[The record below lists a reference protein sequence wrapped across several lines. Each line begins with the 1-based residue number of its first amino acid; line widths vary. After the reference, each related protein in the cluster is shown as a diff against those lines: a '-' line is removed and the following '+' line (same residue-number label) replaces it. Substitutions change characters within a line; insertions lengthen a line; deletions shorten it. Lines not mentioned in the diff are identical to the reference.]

1 MKKGFLI
8 YWLFIAQIAWGQDFK
23 HLIPAAQGH
32 PRLLFL
38 KSDEAI
44 IHRNIQQDTLWAN
57 LHQQILK
64 EADVLLLK
72 EPLVRKQIGR
82 RLLGVSREML
92 RRTLFWSY
100 AYRMTQQPK
109 YAQRAEK
116 ELLQICQFTDWNPSH
131 FLDVAEMTTAVA
143 IGYDWLFEALNP
155 ESKKIIQAAILSK
168 GIEPSYDKRYTSW
181 LQASHN
187 WNQVCNAGISLGIL
201 AIQEDYPEKAQEL
214 LQRAQKSIVL
224 PMKDYGPDGAYP
236 EGYAYWGYGTSFQ
249 VLYNDAIEKAYGSSF
264 GLNESP
270 GFYASANY
278 LLHMTGPSGKNFNYS
293 DSGDGI
299 DFHPAMFWFA
309 AKTKNTSLLF
319 TEINTLKSAKNLVT
333 DRLLPL
339 VMVWG
344 KEASLVNQAIP
355 KPLSYLGGGPNPVAM
370 IRSSWTDPNA
380 LYVGV
385 KGGSPSVNHGHMDVG
400 SFVFDALGE
409 RWAMDFGMQNYESLE
424 SKGVGIWGKE
434 QNAQRWDV
442 FRYHNRSHNTLTLNN
457 QLQAVKG
464 KAEIQWKQESNR
476 RTEVILDLSSLYS
489 EQAQRVSRQVAL
501 VNKRVLEISDQV
513 QVGNQDGELVWT
525 MVTAAEFHAGGKGK
539 AYLTQQGKRLNLE
552 LKGVKGEWI
561 SWSTEPKH
569 DYDAPNP
576 NTRFVGFKLAT
587 KAENKLRY
595 QVILEPVR

>member
-8 YWLFIAQIAWGQDFK
+8 YWLFVAQIVVAQDFSR
-23 HLIPAAQGH
+23 LAPAAQGH

-44 IHRNIQQDTLWAN
+44 IQRNIQQDSLWAN
-57 LHQQILK
+57 LHHQILK
-64 EADVLLLK
+64 EADLLLTK
-72 EPLVRKQIGR
+72 EPLERKQIGR

-100 AYRMTQQPK
+100 AYRMTKQAS

-116 ELLQICQFTDWNPSH
+116 ELLQICQFSDWNPSH

-143 IGYDWLFEALNP
+143 IGYDWLFDALSP
-155 ESKKIIQAAILSK
+155 ESKKIIRLAILSK
-168 GIEPSYDKRYTSW
+168 GIEPSYDERYTSW
-181 LQASHN
+181 LKASHN
-187 WNQVCNAGISLGIL
+187 WNQVCNAGMSLGML
-201 AIQEDYPEKAQEL
+201 AIQEDYPEKAKEL
-214 LQRAQKSIVL
+214 MGRAQKSIVL
-224 PMKDYGPDGAYP
+224 PLKDYGPDGAYP

-249 VLYNDAIEKAYGSSF
+249 VLYHDAIEKAFGSSF

-278 LLHMTGPSGKNFNYS
+278 LLHMAGPSGKNFNYS

-309 AKTKNTSLLF
+309 TKTQNTSLLYS
-319 TEINTLKSAKNLVT
+319 EINTLKTAKNLVT

-344 KEASLVNQAIP
+344 KEASLIHQAIP
-355 KPLSYLGGGPNPVAM
+355 GELVYLGAGPNPVAM
-370 IRSSWTDPNA
+370 MRSSWTDPNA

-424 SKGVGIWGKE
+424 SKGVGIWGKD
-434 QNAQRWDV
+434 QNSQRWDV
-442 FRYHNRSHNTLTLNN
+442 FRYHNKSHNTLTLNH

-464 KAEIQWKQESNR
+464 KAEIQWKLQTPKRS
-476 RTEVILDLSSLYS
+476 EVNMDLSSLYAN
-489 EQAQRVSRQVAL
+489 QAQEVTRQIAL
-501 VNKRVLEISDQV
+501 VNHKLLEITDRV
-513 QVGNQDGELVWT
+513 QWGKEGGELVWT
-525 MVTAAEFHAGGKGK
+525 MLTAAEFQADGPGK
-539 AYLTQQGKRLNLE
+539 AHLTQKGKRLNLQV
-552 LKGVKGEWI
+552 KGVKGEWI
-561 SWSTEPKH
+561 TWSTEPNH

-576 NTRFVGFKLAT
+576 GTRFVGFKLAT
-587 KAENKLRY
+587 QPEQKLQF
-595 QVILEPVR
+595 QVVLEPVR

>member
-8 YWLFIAQIAWGQDFK
+8 YWLFVAQIALAQDFSR
-23 HLIPAAQGH
+23 LLPAAQGH

-38 KSDEAI
+38 KADEAI

-57 LHQQILK
+57 LHQQIVK

-143 IGYDWLFEALNP
+143 IGYDWLFEALSP
-155 ESKKIIQAAILSK
+155 ESKKMIQAAILSK
-168 GIEPSYDKRYTSW
+168 GIEPSYDERYTSW
-181 LQASHN
+181 LKASHN
-187 WNQVCNAGISLGIL
+187 WNQVCNVGMSLGIL
-201 AIQEDYPEKAQEL
+201 AIQEDYPEKAKEL
-214 LQRAQKSIVL
+214 MQRAQKSIVL
-224 PMKDYGPDGAYP
+224 AMKDYGPDGAYP

-264 GLNESP
+264 GLNELP

-278 LLHMTGPSGKNFNYS
+278 MLHMAGPSRKNFNYS
-293 DSGDGI
+293 DSGDGMG
-299 DFHPAMFWFA
+299 FHPAMFWFA
-309 AKTKNTSLLF
+309 NKTQNASLLY
-319 TEINTLKSAKNLVT
+319 TEINTLKSAKNLVS

-344 KEASLVNQAIP
+344 KGESLVKQSMPEN
-355 KPLSYLGGGPNPVAM
+355 LTYLGGGPNPVAM
-370 IRSSWTDPNA
+370 MRSSWTDPNA

-385 KGGSPSVNHGHMDVG
+385 KGGSPSVNHGHMDIG

-409 RWAMDFGMQNYESLE
+409 RWAIDFGMQDYNSLE
-424 SKGVGIWGKE
+424 SKGVAIWGKE
-434 QNAQRWDV
+434 QNSQRWDV
-442 FRYHNRSHNTLTLNN
+442 FRYHNKSHNTLTLNN

-464 KAEIQWKQESNR
+464 KAEIQWKQESNK
-476 RTEVILDLSSLYS
+476 RTEVNLDLSSLYPD
-489 EQAQRVSRQVAL
+489 QAKGVSRQVAL
-501 VNKRVLEISDQV
+501 VNKRVVEISDQI
-513 QVGNQDGELVWT
+513 QLGKQGGELVWT
-525 MVTAAEFHAGGKGK
+525 MLTAAEFHADGPGK
-539 AYLTQQGKRLNLE
+539 AYLTQKGKRLNLQ
-552 LKGVKGEWI
+552 LKGMKGEWI
-561 SWSTEPKH
+561 SWSSEPNH
-569 DYDAPNP
+569 DYDAPNLG
-576 NTRFVGFKLAT
+576 TRFVGFKVAT
-587 KAENKLRY
+587 KENQKLKY
-595 QVILEPVR
+595 QVILVPVH

>member
-8 YWLFIAQIAWGQDFK
+8 YCLLLAQFTWAQEFST
-23 HLIPAAQGH
+23 LIPAAQGH

-44 IHRNIQQDTLWAN
+44 IQRNIQQDTLWAN

-72 EPLVRKQIGR
+72 EPLIRKQIGR

-100 AYRMTQQPK
+100 AYRMTKQLK

-143 IGYDWLFEALNP
+143 IGYDWLFEALST
-155 ESKKIIQAAILSK
+155 ESKQIIRAAILSK
-168 GIEPSYDKRYTSW
+168 GIEPSYDERYTSW
-181 LQASHN
+181 LKASHN
-187 WNQVCNAGISLGIL
+187 WNQVCNAGMSLGIL
-201 AIQEDYPEKAQEL
+201 AIQEDYPAKAQEL
-214 LQRAQKSIVL
+214 IQRAQKSIIL

-249 VLYNDAIEKAYGSSF
+249 VLYNDAIEKVYGSDF
-264 GLNESP
+264 GLNQLP

-278 LLHMTGPSGKNFNYS
+278 MLHMTGPSGKNFNYS

-299 DFHPAMFWFA
+299 GFHPAMFWFA
-309 AKTKNTSLLF
+309 AKTQNNSLLF
-319 TEINTLKSAKNLVT
+319 TEINTLKTAKNLVS

-344 KEASLVNQAIP
+344 KGASLVNPQLP
-355 KPLSYLGGGPNPVAM
+355 QELTYLGGGPNPVAM
-370 IRSSWTDPNA
+370 MRSSWTDKNA
-380 LYVGV
+380 LYVGL

-409 RWAMDFGMQNYESLE
+409 RWAMDFGMQDYESLE
-424 SKGVGIWGKE
+424 SKGVAIWGKE

-464 KAEIQWKQESNR
+464 KS
-476 RTEVILDLSSLYS
+476 EVIGIQNSSKRKAFGLDLSSLYQ
-489 EQAQRVSRQVAL
+489 EQASGVHRQVAL
-501 VNKRVLEISDQV
+501 LNNRSLEISDQI
-513 QVGNQDGELVWT
+513 QSIKQGGELVWT
-525 MVTAAEFHAGGKGK
+525 MLTTAEFHKEQSGK
-539 AYLTQQGKRLNLE
+539 AYLTQNGKRLNLQI
-552 LKGVKGEWI
+552 KGVKGEWI
-561 SWSTEPKH
+561 TWSSEPNH

-576 NTRFVGFKLAT
+576 GTRFVGFKLAT
-587 KAENKLRY
+587 QAGQTWKY
-595 QVILEPVR
+595 QVLLAPEN

>member
-8 YWLFIAQIAWGQDFK
+8 YWLFVAQIALAQDFSR
-23 HLIPAAQGH
+23 LLPAAQGH

-38 KSDEAI
+38 KADEAI

-57 LHQQILK
+57 LHQQIVK

-143 IGYDWLFEALNP
+143 IGYDWLFEALSP
-155 ESKKIIQAAILSK
+155 ESKKMIQAAILSK
-168 GIEPSYDKRYTSW
+168 GIEPSYDERYTSW
-181 LQASHN
+181 LKASHN
-187 WNQVCNAGISLGIL
+187 WNQVCNVGMSLGIL
-201 AIQEDYPEKAQEL
+201 AIQEDYPEKAKEL
-214 LQRAQKSIVL
+214 MQRAQKSIVL
-224 PMKDYGPDGAYP
+224 AMKDYGPDGAYP

-264 GLNESP
+264 GLNELP

-278 LLHMTGPSGKNFNYS
+278 MLHMAGPSRKNFNYS
-293 DSGDGI
+293 DSGDGMG
-299 DFHPAMFWFA
+299 FHPAMFWFA
-309 AKTKNTSLLF
+309 NKTQNASLLY
-319 TEINTLKSAKNLVT
+319 TEINTLKSAKNLVS

-344 KEASLVNQAIP
+344 KGESLVKQSMPEN
-355 KPLSYLGGGPNPVAM
+355 LTYLGGGPNPVAM
-370 IRSSWTDPNA
+370 MRSSWTDPNA

-385 KGGSPSVNHGHMDVG
+385 KGGSPSVNHGHMDIG

-409 RWAMDFGMQNYESLE
+409 RWAMDFGMQDYNSLE
-424 SKGVGIWGKE
+424 SKGVAIWGKE
-434 QNAQRWDV
+434 QNSQRWDV
-442 FRYHNRSHNTLTLNN
+442 FRYHNKSHNTLTLNN

-464 KAEIQWKQESNR
+464 KAEIQWKQESNK
-476 RTEVILDLSSLYS
+476 RTEVNLDLSSLYPD
-489 EQAQRVSRQVAL
+489 QAKGVSRQVAL
-501 VNKRVLEISDQV
+501 VNKRVVEISDQI
-513 QVGNQDGELVWT
+513 QLGKQGGELVWT
-525 MVTAAEFHAGGKGK
+525 MLTAAEFHADGPGK
-539 AYLTQQGKRLNLE
+539 AYLTQKGKRLNLQ
-552 LKGVKGEWI
+552 LKGMKGEWI
-561 SWSTEPKH
+561 SWSSEPNH
-569 DYDAPNP
+569 DYDAPNLG
-576 NTRFVGFKLAT
+576 TRFVGFKVAT
-587 KAENKLRY
+587 KENQKLKY
-595 QVILEPVR
+595 QVILVPVH